1 MKGNNVI
8 FNLIGAITCFILFVI
23 GMLFSEQIALL
34 ILIGIIGLSGFS
46 YFTFRVVLIMLKS
59 KTTD

>member
-46 YFTFRVVLIMLKS
+46 YFTFRV
-59 KTTD
+59 D